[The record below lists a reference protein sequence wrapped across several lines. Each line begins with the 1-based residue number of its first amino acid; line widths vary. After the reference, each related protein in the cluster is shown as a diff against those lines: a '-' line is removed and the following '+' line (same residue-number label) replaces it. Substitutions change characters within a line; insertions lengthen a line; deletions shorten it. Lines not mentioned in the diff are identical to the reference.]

1 MFIHADKKVR
11 ARRIVEVYGA
21 NKQKPEKRLDDKDKK
36 RRVNYKYYTD
46 RDWGDYHNYDL
57 CLDSGTIGLDQCT
70 DIICGLAKGY

>member
-1 MFIHADKKVR
+1 M
-11 ARRIVEVYGA
+11 
-21 NKQKPEKRLDDKDKK
+21 
-36 RRVNYKYYTD
+36 NYKYYTD